1 MIQEFRAQSK
11 TEQVSQYVKSLMDND
26 VLKPGDQ
33 LLAEDKLAKKLGIS
47 LVTVRRGL
55 DLLVQENLIHRVQG
69 KGTFAGPPK
78 ITKTLNINL
87 VYPNHPDSNP
97 TNPFFGPI
105 LNGINQYLEG
115 KSIRLGLSPIPVAS
129 SFAEILKDRQW
140 CSFLKEGAIFMNY
153 RVTEEDSQQI
163 KKHAIPLVH
172 IGSSPSDTGLF
183 SVDVDHEMGGYE
195 STKHLLEHGRK
206 RILVLCNPNRHYYT
220 HGVLNGYQK
229 ALEEKNLTI
238 DNSLIFTEAEHAE
251 IPSYKLMEKL
261 LQEREF
267 DAVIS
272 FGSLATIGVVNCLK
286 DKGKKIPE
294 DIAFLSYNDFPEIA
308 QYQNPTL
315 TALAQPIPIL
325 GYHAAKL
332 LLDIKNGKV
341 SKSSGGKKML
351 IQPELKIRRSCGCH
365 EK

>member
-1 MIQEFRAQSK
+1 MIQEFKAQSK
-11 TEQVSQYVKSLMDND
+11 TEQVSEYIKSLIDND
-26 VLKPGDQ
+26 ILKPGDQ
-33 LLAEDKLAKKLGIS
+33 LIAEDKLAKKLGIS
-47 LVTVRRGL
+47 LVTIRRGL

-69 KGTFAGPPK
+69 KGTFAGPQK
-78 ITKTLNINL
+78 LTKTLNINL

-105 LNGINQYLEG
+105 LNGINEYLEG

-129 SFAEILKDRQW
+129 SFAEILKDSQW
-140 CSFLKEGAIFMNY
+140 RSFLKEGAIFMNY

-163 KKHAIPLVH
+163 KKHGIPLVH

-206 RILVLCNPNRHYYT
+206 RVLFLCNPSRHYYT
-220 HGVLNGYQK
+220 HGVLKGYKK
-229 ALEEKNLTI
+229 ALHEKNIPI
-238 DNSLIFTEAEHAE
+238 DESLIFTEAEHEE
-251 IPSYKLMEKL
+251 ISGYQLMERL
-261 LQEREF
+261 LKKRDF
-267 DAVIS
+267 DAVMS

-286 DKGKKIPE
+286 AKGKRIPD
-294 DIAFLSYNDFPEIA
+294 DIAFLSYNDFPEIS

-315 TALAQPIPIL
+315 TALAQPVPKL
-325 GYHAAKL
+325 GYYAAKL
-332 LLDIKNGKV
+332 LLDIKNGKI
-341 SKSSGGKKML
+341 SKSTGGKKVL
-351 IQPELKIRRSCGCH
+351 IQPELITRRSCGCH